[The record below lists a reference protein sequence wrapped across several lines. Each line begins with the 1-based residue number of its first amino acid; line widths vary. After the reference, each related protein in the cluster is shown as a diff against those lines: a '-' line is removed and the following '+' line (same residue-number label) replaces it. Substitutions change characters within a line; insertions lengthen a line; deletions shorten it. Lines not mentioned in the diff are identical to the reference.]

1 MSSYLD
7 WNDGLA
13 QHFFR
18 PEVAGQSVWLYVTD
32 DLIAQLG
39 NRIGGGVAE
48 FVDAV
53 KTGPEWVTARGLC
66 QRALQTAEGWRDREL
81 RYYPPYIGYLGLF
94 VLAAGLEGDFAPHAY
109 YPRLRTLLGDASSD
123 ALPSFDRMLELW
135 DDLERWSAHDRS
147 GEFGLFE
154 ARIVG
159 GHIHVGLP
167 IAQTILSEHERGAL
181 PQMFAEAGL
190 DPTSPPP
197 DDELARILR
206 AQGGNVLR
214 PRTRELVRTRRD
226 PEGYAALID
235 TVAEEL
241 AGWDGSYDEELSA
254 ESTQSRGLRFGSLRL
269 CVAFDRVSGRISAS
283 LRCRVKTEFPDG
295 DLVLKTRGLPTLR
308 CFEAGVPG
316 WSSRLVDAD
325 TQEAFDAAA
334 LEWDEALS
342 LNDERLGWRFGL
354 RRRRVRVL
362 VQGTGEG
369 LADLVEVGQI
379 PRVQPVYF
387 LYQDGDWPRLAE
399 WADHECRDFRRHP
412 VREGMRPGW
421 QLASCSEVTGDKR
434 VRSTFPEL
442 ALSERVRLA
451 LVGGVRRDRGPN
463 FFPFAL
469 PGVLLEGGEGR
480 ETVVCNGR
488 ALAPAEVPRS
498 YVLPEG
504 LPRESRI
511 TLEAVRDGDVLKR
524 VSIYVTG
531 EFEWRQA
538 APEHLSDEW
547 GGPAPENGAGVA
559 GALMIGHSA
568 DVRGF
573 ERPVMLTPGV
583 ERNATRVLLIGRI
596 PGQICSWPVKPRAE
610 DWRPVWAVSMGRR
623 GRAIYCGSDLEAAA
637 PALGQSGADRHKVEL
652 WKKTLWHRR
661 KRISVPEEPAL
672 AALWQSYVEA
682 ARRV

>member
-1 MSSYLD
+1 VSSYLD

-13 QHFFR
+13 QHFFQ
-18 PEVAGQSVWLYVTD
+18 PEVAGQTVWLYVTD

-39 NRIGGGVAE
+39 NRIGVGAAE
-48 FVDAV
+48 FVAAV
-53 KTGPEWVTARGLC
+53 KAGPEWVTARGLC
-66 QRALQTAEGWRDREL
+66 QRALQAAEDWRDREL
-81 RYYPPYIGYLGLF
+81 RYPPYIGYLGLF

-147 GEFGLFE
+147 GELGLFE

-159 GHIHVGLP
+159 GHIHIGLP

-181 PQMFAEAGL
+181 PHMFAEAGL

-235 TVAEEL
+235 AVAEEL
-241 AGWDGSYDEELSA
+241 AAWDGSYDDELSA
-254 ESTQSRGLRFGSLRL
+254 EGTPRERRFGSLRL
-269 CVAFDRVSGRISAS
+269 CVAFDRVSGRLSAS
-283 LRCRVKTEFPDG
+283 LRCRVKREFPDG
-295 DLVLKTRGLPTLR
+295 GLVLKSRELPALR
-308 CFEAGVPG
+308 CSEAGVPG
-316 WSSRLVDAD
+316 WSSPLADVD
-325 TQEAFDAAA
+325 TQEAFDAAT
-334 LEWDEALS
+334 LDWSEALS

-354 RRRRVRVL
+354 PRRRVRVL
-362 VQGTGEG
+362 VQGVGEG
-369 LADLVEVGQI
+369 LGDLVEVGQV
-379 PRVQPVYF
+379 PRAQSVYL
-387 LYQDGDWPRLAE
+387 LYQDADWPQLAE
-399 WADHECRDFRRHP
+399 WAEHECRDFRTHP

-421 QLASCSEVTGDKR
+421 QLASCSEVTGDER

-442 ALSERVRLA
+442 VLSERVRLV

-469 PGVLLEGGEGR
+469 PSVLLEGGDGR

-488 ALAPAEVPRS
+488 ALAPAQVPRS
-498 YVLPEG
+498 YALPEG

-511 TLEAVRDGDVLKR
+511 TLEAVRDGEVLKR

-538 APEHLSDEW
+538 TPEQVSNEW
-547 GGPAPENGAGVA
+547 GGPSTENGAGVA
-559 GALMIGHSA
+559 GALMIGRSA
-568 DVRGF
+568 DPGEF
-573 ERPVMLTPGV
+573 ERPVMFTPGV
-583 ERNATRVLLIGRI
+583 ERSAPRVLLIGRI
-596 PGQICSWPVKPRAE
+596 PGQICSWPVEPQAAE
-610 DWRPVWAVSMGRR
+610 WRPIWAVSMGRR
-623 GRAIYCGSDLEAAA
+623 GRAVYCGSDIEAAA
-637 PALGQSGADRHKVEL
+637 PAPGQSGADRHQVEL

-661 KRISVPEEPAL
+661 MRIRAPEEPAL
-672 AALWQSYVEA
+672 AALWRSYVEA
-682 ARRV
+682 ARLV